1 MDLRKEFK
9 DVCIVNRECRI
20 EYMRIAVPEFFG
32 YKPENLLGKKFTQ
45 FYTNIDGTTSTLARA
60 INNGERFVDDVQY
73 LENDAGKTVKQ
84 TEDIYLIKKEGEVLG
99 AVEFAD
105 YDVEKDLIA
114 AERENDPQELLDDEG
129 AGLADIVGESDSVL
143 QIKKKIEKVKDT
155 DAPILIMGESGTGK
169 ELLAHV
175 IHNLSRRQ
183 GRPFVYINC
192 SALPENL
199 LEGILFGTKKGSF
212 TDAEEKKGLFQ
223 TANGGTLFLDE
234 VDSMPLGIQPKILRT
249 IEEKCVRP
257 IGGAE
262 EQYLDVRV
270 IASCN
275 KQIHHLLALSSLR
288 NDLLFRLSVLQFSL
302 PPLRERGEDI
312 LLIADYYR
320 QRYNQVFKKNV
331 RGFSPALKKKF
342 LEHRWPGNVRE
353 LKNVLEGIY
362 PLINKEEITE
372 RDLQNRWARVRRE
385 KAGSRETSDD
395 HIEAFQ
401 ASGKNLR
408 DYLRDRELQII
419 RRVYA
424 DCGEDDGK
432 TARALGISLQLLR
445 YKLGQLHEKK

>member
-9 DVCIVNRECRI
+9 DICIVNSECRI
-20 EYMRIAVPEFFG
+20 EYMRVAVPEFFG

-45 FYTNIDGTTSTLARA
+45 FYTNIDGVTSTLARA

-73 LENDAGKTVKQ
+73 LENNMGKMVKQ
-84 TEDIYLIKKEGEVLG
+84 IEDIYLIKKEGEVLG

-114 AERENDPQELLDDEG
+114 SGRETDSLEPYDDEK
-129 AGLADIVGESDSVL
+129 AELADIVGESDCIL
-143 QIKKKIEKVKDT
+143 RIKKKIEKVKDT

-183 GRPFVYINC
+183 TQPFIYINC

-223 TANGGTLFLDE
+223 MANGGTLFLDE

-275 KQIHHLLALSSLR
+275 KQIHELLTQNSLR

-302 PPLRERGEDI
+302 PPLREREEDI

-320 QRYNQVFKKNV
+320 EKYNRIYKKNV
-331 RGFSPALKKKF
+331 RSFSPALKKKF
-342 LEHRWPGNVRE
+342 LEHRWMGNVRE

-372 RDLQNRWARVRRE
+372 TDLQNRWERISGENE
-385 KAGSRETSDD
+385 KHIEAADD
-395 HIEAFQ
+395 YIEAFQ
-401 ASGKNLR
+401 ASGKTLQ
-408 DYLRDRELQII
+408 DYLKTRELQII
-419 RRVYA
+419 KKTY
-424 DCGEDDGK
+424 EDYEKDDRK
-432 TARALGISLQLLR
+432 TAEVLGISLQLLR
-445 YKLGQLHEKK
+445 YKLRQLREKN

>member
-20 EYMRIAVPEFFG
+20 EYMRVAVPEFFG

-45 FYTNIDGTTSTLARA
+45 FYTNIDGVTSTLARA
-60 INNGERFVDDVQY
+60 INNGERFINDVQY
-73 LENDAGKTVKQ
+73 LENDAGKMVKQ

-114 AERENDPQELLDDEG
+114 AERENDFQEPLDDEG
-129 AGLADIVGESDSVL
+129 AGLADIAGESDYVL

-183 GRPFVYINC
+183 GQPFIYINC

-223 TANGGTLFLDE
+223 MANGGTLFLDE

-302 PPLRERGEDI
+302 PPLRERGEDV

-320 QRYNQVFKKNV
+320 QRYNQIFKKNV
-331 RGFSPALKKKF
+331 RSFSPALKKKF

-372 RDLQNRWARVRRE
+372 RDLQNRWVRARGE
-385 KAGSRETSDD
+385 QAGSREAPDD
-395 HIEAFQ
+395 HIEEFQ

-419 RRVYA
+419 RKTYA
-424 DCGEDDGK
+424 DCGEDDRK
-432 TARALGISLQLLR
+432 TAEALGISLQLLR
-445 YKLGQLHEKK
+445 YKLGQLHEKN